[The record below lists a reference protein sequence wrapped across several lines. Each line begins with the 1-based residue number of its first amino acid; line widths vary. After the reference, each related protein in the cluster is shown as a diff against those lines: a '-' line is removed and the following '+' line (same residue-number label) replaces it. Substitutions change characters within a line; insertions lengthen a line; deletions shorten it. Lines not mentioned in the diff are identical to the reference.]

1 MINIKYLLEFGKK
14 HKYFFLGILF
24 TALIGYYFCLP
35 DHLFN
40 DPTATILKDAEG
52 NLMSASI
59 AQDGQWRFPE
69 MEEVPLKFETSIRF
83 FEDEYFYKHIGF
95 NPFSL
100 IRATYQN
107 IKSGRVVS
115 GGSTL
120 TMQTIRL
127 SRKGNSRTFLEKFIE
142 IILATR
148 LEIKFSKAEI
158 LGKYASYAPFGG
170 NIVGL
175 EAAAWRYYGRSPWQ
189 LSWGEAATLAV
200 LPNQP
205 GLIFP
210 GRNQEILKNK
220 RDRLLKK
227 LFHKGVLD
235 SLSYELAKSER
246 LPGAPVKLPMDAP
259 HLLTRTLNE
268 GFAGKQIQTTLDGHL
283 QRRTSKVINNH
294 YQHLKNNEIHNAA
307 AIIIEVASGKT
318 LAYVGNT
325 SIEGSSD
332 YGDDVDVIMAPRST
346 GSILK
351 PFLYGSMLNEGLI
364 LPGTLL
370 EDVPM
375 YLNGFAPKNF
385 NKSYEGAV
393 KANLALARS
402 LNVPAVKL
410 LQDYSVEKFH
420 LKLQD
425 FGLTTL
431 NKGPN
436 HYGLSLI
443 LGGAEA
449 KLWDLV
455 AAYGSMARTLNNF
468 HEHTPYHYSRNDW
481 KSACYKNNEVLEE
494 DVATATTKSSRLSAA
509 SIWFTFQAMLEVY
522 RPDSESSWELFET
535 SKKIAWKTGTSFG
548 HRDAWAIGLN
558 PEYVVGVWVGNAD
571 GEGRPGMTGFSAAA
585 PILFDLFNL
594 LPNSDWFTPPFD
606 ELEKAR
612 ICRNSGHLAS
622 ELCRNVDSLDIPA
635 VGIRTKVCPYEK
647 LVHLSNSENLQV
659 TSECESVN
667 NMRHEPYFV
676 LPPIQEW
683 YFKSKNAFYKT
694 VPPFR
699 EDCNQQLQ
707 MKSNAMQV
715 IYPPKNAQII
725 IPREL
730 DGTLGK
736 AVFELAH
743 RKVSSTIYWHLD
755 DEFLGTTKRIH
766 EMGLQPKPGKHTLIL
781 IDEEGEMITR
791 RFKIVESR

>member
-1 MINIKYLLEFGKK
+1 MANRKLILRIGIKY
-14 HKYFFLGILF
+14 KYFFLGVVF
-24 TALIGYYFCLP
+24 TGLTGYYFCLP
-35 DHLFN
+35 EQLFN
-40 DPTATILKDAEG
+40 DPTATILMDSDG

-59 AQDGQWRFPE
+59 AKDGQWRFPE
-69 MEEVPLKFETSIRF
+69 LSEVPPKFETSIRF
-83 FEDEYFYKHIGF
+83 FEDEYFYQHIGF

-100 IRATYQN
+100 LRATYQN
-107 IKSGRVVS
+107 LKSGRIVS

-127 SRKGNSRTFLEKFIE
+127 SRKGNSRTFLEKIVE

-148 LEIKFSKAEI
+148 LELKLSKKEI
-158 LGKYASYAPFGG
+158 LSKYASHAPFGG

-175 EAAAWRYYGRSPWQ
+175 EAAAWRYYGRSPFQ

-210 GRNQEILKNK
+210 GRNQQILKNK

-227 LFHKGVLD
+227 LYHKGILD
-235 SLSYELAKSER
+235 SLSYELAKSEE

-268 GFAGKQIQTTLDGHL
+268 GDAGKQIQTTIDGFL
-283 QRRTSKVINNH
+283 QSRTSSVIKKH
-294 YQHLKNNEIHNAA
+294 HHHLKNNDIYNAA
-307 AIIIEVASGKT
+307 AIVIEVATGKT

-325 SIEGSSD
+325 SIEGSTE

-351 PFLYGSMLNEGLI
+351 PFLYASMLHEGLI
-364 LPGTLL
+364 LPETIV
-370 EDVPM
+370 EDVPT
-375 YLNGFAPKNF
+375 YLNGFSPKNF
-385 NKSYEGAV
+385 NKQYEGAV

-425 FGLTTL
+425 LGLSTITSS
-431 NKGPN
+431 PN

-455 AAYGSMARTLNNF
+455 SAYGSMARTLNNF
-468 HEHTPYHYSRNDW
+468 QEHAPYHYASQDW
-481 KSACYKNNEVLEE
+481 KNVWYKKE
-494 DVATATTKSSRLSAA
+494 DEQEGHEPITTKSSKLSASA
-509 SIWFTFQAMLEVY
+509 IWFTFQAMLEVY

-535 SKKIAWKTGTSFG
+535 SKKVAWKTGTSFG

-558 PEYVVGVWVGNAD
+558 PKYVVGVWVGNAD

-585 PILFDLFNL
+585 PILFDVFNL
-594 LPNSDWFTPPFD
+594 LPNSEWFTPPYD
-606 ELEKAR
+606 ELTTTR
-612 ICRNSGHLAS
+612 ICRNSGHLAG
-622 ELCRNVDSLDIPA
+622 EFCQKVDSMDIPA
-635 VGIRTKVCPYEK
+635 VGIRTSVCPYEK
-647 LVHLSNSENLQV
+647 LIHLSKTEDLQV
-659 TSECESVN
+659 TSDCESVT
-667 NMRHEPYFV
+667 NMRHEAYFV
-676 LPPIQEW
+676 LPPVQEW

-699 EDCNQQLQ
+699 ADCNQQLK
-707 MKSNAMQV
+707 MSTAAMQV
-715 IYPPKNAQII
+715 IYPPENAQII

-730 DGTLGK
+730 DGTMGK

-743 RKVSSTIYWHLD
+743 RKASSTIYWHLD
-755 DEFLGTTKRIH
+755 DEFLGETKRIH
-766 EMGLQPKPGKHTLIL
+766 EMGLQPEPGDHTLIL

-791 RFKIVESR
+791 NFKIVESR